1 MGPLTRLTSGNN
13 FFEDF
18 EVGQTM
24 RHARGKTVTLLENV
38 NITNMV
44 MNTAQSHF
52 NEDLMVRASGGK
64 KSDISD
70 RGTSN
75 VISYGGVNFSM
86 VLGLSS
92 QDTIENAIAEIGL
105 DKISLKFPVQ
115 HGDTIYAFSKILEK
129 RDSDRED
136 AGIVV
141 FQHWG
146 INQNDK
152 LIAELQRTALIKRRA
167 FWEDK

>member
-1 MGPLTRLTSGNN
+1 MGPMTRLTSGDN

-24 RHARGKTVTLLENV
+24 RHARGKTVTNLENV
-38 NITNMV
+38 NLTNMV

-52 NEDLMVRASGGK
+52 NEHLMSRSGGGDAGNPK
-64 KSDISD
+64 ASH
-70 RGTSN
+70 
-75 VISYGGVNFSM
+75 VISYGGVNFSI

-92 QDTIENAIAEIGL
+92 QDTVENALAELGL
-105 DKISLKFPVQ
+105 DKISLKHPVH
-115 HGDTIYAFSKILEK
+115 HGDTIYAFTRVLEK

-146 INQNDK
+146 INQNDT

-167 FWEDK
+167 FWQDK

>member
-1 MGPLTRLTSGNN
+1 MGPLTRLTSADN

-38 NITNMV
+38 NLTNMV
-44 MNTAQSHF
+44 MNTAQGHF
-52 NEDLMVRASGGK
+52 NEDMMARALAQSDPSGA
-64 KSDISD
+64 SA
-70 RGTSN
+70 RQSN
-75 VISYGGVNFSM
+75 VVSYGGVNFSI

-92 QDTIENAIAEIGL
+92 QDTVENALAEIGL
-105 DKISLKFPVQ
+105 DKIRLKFPVL
-115 HGDTIYAFSKILEK
+115 HGDTIYAYSRVLEK
-129 RDSDRED
+129 RDSDRND

-146 INQNDK
+146 LNQNDK
-152 LIAELQRTALIKRRA
+152 LVAELQRTALIKRRA
-167 FWEDK
+167 FWEDR

>member
-1 MGPLTRLTSGNN
+1 MTGPLTKLTSGDN

-18 EVGQTM
+18 EVGQTI
-24 RHARGKTVTLLENV
+24 RHARGKTVTNLENV

-44 MNTAQSHF
+44 MNTAQGHF
-52 NEDLMVRASGGK
+52 NEDMMSKTPL
-64 KSDISD
+64 
-70 RGTSN
+70 GT

-92 QDTIENAIAEIGL
+92 QDTVENALAEVGL
-105 DKISLKFPVQ
+105 DQISLKHPVV
-115 HGDTIYAFSKILEK
+115 HGDTIYAFSRVLEK

-146 INQNDK
+146 LNQDDK
-152 LIAELQRTALIKRRA
+152 LIAQLQRTALIKRRSH
-167 FWEDK
+167 WGDR